1 MGILY
6 VYTCTYVSLCV
17 HVCRVICLFPY
28 TIIYRTHQSVCR
40 TLSCYSLHYELA
52 LRRFLPAKFLLE
64 GISFTLVRV
73 HSLLL

>member
-17 HVCRVICLFPY
+17 HVCRVIC
-28 TIIYRTHQSVCR
+28 YRTHQSVCQ